1 MRKFGKRLFCKI
13 IRIPT
18 VNFLSGIIGSIVIF
32 GYLGCF
38 SKLTG
43 IQIQDLPIQGADLV
57 FVTIPAALSYLP
69 LPTLWIIF
77 FFIVLFLIG
86 IDSQIGPVES
96 LIKLIHDLEL
106 GFGKT
111 PFSKRSIM
119 IAIILSAFL
128 FGSVYSTAR
137 GFEILQFVDGYCMFL
152 PFLVVAG
159 TKLYLFGNITSE
171 VSRLQ
176 TSG

>member
-1 MRKFGKRLFCKI
+1 M
-13 IRIPT
+13 
-18 VNFLSGIIGSIVIF
+18 SGIIGSVVIF

-43 IQIQDLPIQGADLV
+43 TEIPDLPIQGADLV

-69 LPTLWIIF
+69 LPTLWIVF

-106 GFGKT
+106 GFRGT
-111 PFSKRSIM
+111 PFSKRAIM
-119 IAIILSAFL
+119 IAIIFSAFL
-128 FGSVYSTAR
+128 AGTIYSTAR

-159 TKLYLFGNITSE
+159 TKLYLFGNVIS
-171 VSRLQ
+171 
-176 TSG
+176 